1 MNGAILTCAYV
12 LMALCYYY
20 YPRNAGDGEG
30 EKEHVIRDFV
40 DPYLLFILIYI
51 YIYKYAHMQHIF

>member
-12 LMALCYYY
+12 LMALCYY
-20 YPRNAGDGEG
+20 PRNAAGDGEG
-30 EKEHVIRDFV
+30 EGTRNHVIRDFV

-51 YIYKYAHMQHIF
+51 YI